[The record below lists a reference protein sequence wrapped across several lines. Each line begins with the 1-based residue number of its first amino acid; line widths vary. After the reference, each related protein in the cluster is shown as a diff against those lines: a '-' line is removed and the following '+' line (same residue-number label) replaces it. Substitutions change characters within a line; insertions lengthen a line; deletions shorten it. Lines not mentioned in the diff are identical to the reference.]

1 MHLTEPGSLAT
12 GQESSARRTRMAKKK
27 KKSSAKGK
35 GEPPKP
41 KFSLPNIALP
51 DTRTVLLGLVLLA
64 MLLGAALPGV
74 AWLCN
79 RQTPLAEKF
88 FSSLCQ
94 GRVGRAINKMHPSLA
109 GQIDPPVLSM
119 YADFL
124 AEKLGPL
131 ESVRVVSQVR
141 RKDHSCYLQSRGS
154 ARFAGGVAELT
165 LTACDGQVTS
175 FSLTHPAV
183 MDFPV
188 YSQPRS
194 DFYRAKAALLVSLML
209 LGRPTQ
215 AQAEMSF
222 PLRQRWPAAKI
233 TAVSQTTLRRLGTL
247 KEIRP
252 LEQEFRDHSKRPEL
266 IVMVEV
272 RGSEARQVVPVR
284 YVFTDWRAEL
294 IDVLLIDP
302 ARP

>member
-1 MHLTEPGSLAT
+1 
-12 GQESSARRTRMAKKK
+12 MAKKKK
-27 KKSSAKGK
+27 KKSSAKSK

-41 KFSLPNIALP
+41 KFSLPNITLP
-51 DTRTVLLGLVLLA
+51 DTRTLLLGLVLLA
-64 MLLGAALPGV
+64 VLLGAALPGV
-74 AWLCN
+74 AWLYN
-79 RQTPLAEKF
+79 RQTPLAEEF
-88 FSSLCQ
+88 FSALCEGRL
-94 GRVGRAINKMHPSLA
+94 GRVINTMHPSLA
-109 GQIDPPVLSM
+109 GQIDPPVLGM

-131 ESVRVVSQVR
+131 ESVRVVTQIR
-141 RKDHSCYLQSRGS
+141 RKDHYSYLQSRGS
-154 ARFAGGVAELT
+154 ARFVGGVAELT

-194 DFYRAKAALLVSLML
+194 DFYRAKAAQLVSLML
-209 LGRPTQ
+209 LDRP
-215 AQAEMSF
+215 AQARAKMSF
-222 PLRQRWPAAKI
+222 PLRQRWPAEKI
-233 TAVSQTTLRRLGTL
+233 KAVSETTLRRLGTL
-247 KEIRP
+247 EEVRP

-284 YVFTDWRAEL
+284 YVFTGWRAEL
-294 IDVLLIDP
+294 VDVLLIDP
-302 ARP
+302 ARQ